1 MRSRRV
7 RAVSLVVAIL
17 LASAW
22 ASGWHRFT
30 WGARFGTF
38 GCALA
43 VLSVGFLWQRL
54 QSGARSPGGDVA
66 PLPIVNHTGAAM
78 WLAVILVAAVWDIL
92 GLLTP
97 PHQHHLTLSAI
108 ELAYRPFH
116 ALLFACWLAIGWVLA
131 YGPIGRKGRGQP

>member
-7 RAVSLVVAIL
+7 RALSFTVVIL

-30 WGARFGTF
+30 WSARFGTF

-43 VLSVGFLWQRL
+43 VVGVAFLWRHRHVSARP
-54 QSGARSPGGDVA
+54 SGDDVA
-66 PLPIVNHTGAAM
+66 PSPIVNHTGAAI
-78 WLAVILVAAVWDIL
+78 WLAIILVATVWDIL

-108 ELAYRPFH
+108 ELAYRPLH
-116 ALLFACWLAIGWVLA
+116 ALMFACWLAIGWVLG
-131 YGPIGRKGRGQP
+131 YEPIRRKGLGRP

>member
-7 RAVSLVVAIL
+7 RAVILAVVIL
-17 LASAW
+17 LASVW

-38 GCALA
+38 GCGLA
-43 VLSVGFLWQRL
+43 VLGVGFLRQRL
-54 QSGARSPGGDVA
+54 HSTARSSGSDVA
-66 PLPIVNHTGAAM
+66 PPPIVNHAGGAI
-78 WLAVILVAAVWDIL
+78 WLAIILVAAIWDIL

-97 PHQHHLTLSAI
+97 PDQHHLTLSAI
-108 ELAYRPFH
+108 ELAYRPLH

-131 YGPIGRKGRGQP
+131 CEPTRGRGR

>member
-1 MRSRRV
+1 M
-7 RAVSLVVAIL
+7 SLAGAIL

-30 WGARFGTF
+30 WGARLGMF

-43 VLSVGFLWQRL
+43 VLGVGLFWRHRRPN
-54 QSGARSPGGDVA
+54 ARSSGSDGAA
-66 PLPIVNHTGAAM
+66 PLPAVNHTGAAL
-78 WLAVILVAAVWDIL
+78 WLVVILVAAVWDVL

-97 PHQHHLTLSAI
+97 PGQHHLTLSAI
-108 ELAYRPFH
+108 ALAYRSLH

-131 YGPIGRKGRGQP
+131 SKPMLRQGR

>member
-1 MRSRRV
+1 
-7 RAVSLVVAIL
+7 VAIL

-30 WGARFGTF
+30 WGARLGMF

-43 VLSVGFLWQRL
+43 VLGVGLFWRHRRPN
-54 QSGARSPGGDVA
+54 ARSSGSDGAA
-66 PLPIVNHTGAAM
+66 PLPAVNHTGAAL
-78 WLAVILVAAVWDIL
+78 WLVVILVAAVWDVL

-97 PHQHHLTLSAI
+97 PGQHHLTLSAI
-108 ELAYRPFH
+108 ALAYRSLH

-131 YGPIGRKGRGQP
+131 SKPMLRQGR

>member
-7 RAVSLVVAIL
+7 APVSFTVAVL

-22 ASGWHRFT
+22 ASGWQRIT

-43 VLSVGFLWQRL
+43 VLGVGLLWQHRRPSTRS
-54 QSGARSPGGDVA
+54 SGSDAA
-66 PLPIVNHTGAAM
+66 PLPTVHRSGAV
-78 WLAVILVAAVWDIL
+78 LRLTVILVAAVWDIL

-97 PHQHHLTLSAI
+97 PDQHHLTLSAI
-108 ELAYRPFH
+108 ELAYRPLH
-116 ALLFACWLAIGWVLA
+116 ALMFACWLAIGWVLA
-131 YGPIGRKGRGQP
+131 YEPIRQTGR

>member
-1 MRSRRV
+1 M
-7 RAVSLVVAIL
+7 L

-30 WGARFGTF
+30 WGARLGTF

-43 VLSVGFLWQRL
+43 VLVVGLFWRHRQP
-54 QSGARSPGGDVA
+54 GARSSGSDGAA
-66 PLPIVNHTGAAM
+66 PLPAVNHTCAAL
-78 WLAVILVAAVWDIL
+78 WLVVILVAAVWDVL

-97 PHQHHLTLSAI
+97 PGRHHLTLSALA
-108 ELAYRPFH
+108 LAYRPLH

-131 YGPIGRKGRGQP
+131 SKPMLRQGR